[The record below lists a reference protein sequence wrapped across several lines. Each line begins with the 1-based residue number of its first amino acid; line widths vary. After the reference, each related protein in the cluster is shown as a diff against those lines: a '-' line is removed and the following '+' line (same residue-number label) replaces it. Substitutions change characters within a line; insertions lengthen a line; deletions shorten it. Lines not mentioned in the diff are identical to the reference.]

1 MRINKWSS
9 IITKDS
15 SSIVIEKL
23 DSLGKRKKQ
32 IENGIQSL
40 ENMISD
46 IERDT
51 INKELVMLTL
61 NKFTEVFDHLQ
72 PYKQKE
78 LLKLVIHKAILRK
91 NEIKIALYGRLLE
104 KGLFLMYLKLGY
116 APRQFTGSPN
126 VFQLE
131 PNYPRYA

>member
-1 MRINKWSS
+1 M
-9 IITKDS
+9 
-15 SSIVIEKL
+15 
-23 DSLGKRKKQ
+23 GKRKKQ

-46 IERDT
+46 IERDA

-72 PYKQKE
+72 LYKQKE

-116 APRQFTGSPN
+116 APRQFTGSPYWTR
-126 VFQLE
+126 LE
-131 PNYPRYA
+131 LFVGVKL

>member
-1 MRINKWSS
+1 
-9 IITKDS
+9 
-15 SSIVIEKL
+15 
-23 DSLGKRKKQ
+23 LGEKKQ

-126 VFQLE
+126 RTIFEFFV
-131 PNYPRYA
+131 